1 MSRPRGGIT
10 GFGYGNTLGGLLL
23 GGVKKA
29 DMTASQL
36 ASYVNRLKK
45 LQDERMA
52 EAERKLA
59 TGEYKRTKSGAVI
72 KISTGRKVKKG
83 PAAHARDMLQR
94 LIDAENKGADL
105 LLADD
110 HPDLAEYLDEDM
122 AYNINLRD
130 SGRRPKWLLDKYS
143 GKSGR
148 VLYPPVKPRAAM
160 LSSEEL
166 QAAKEAL
173 KYAPVWEYTS
183 KNGKTRKSVKEGSAE
198 FKRIMAMK
206 SVQDGEATFE
216 PRAPFIRRDQY
227 V

>member
-36 ASYVNRLKK
+36 ASYEKSLEKQKAQRLAYRRLMESRGTPLKTKGTISARQVK
-45 LQDERMA
+45 L
-52 EAERKLA
+52 
-59 TGEYKRTKSGAVI
+59 GSF
-72 KISTGRKVKKG
+72 
-83 PAAHARDMLQR
+83 AHARNMLKR
-94 LIDAENKGADL
+94 LIDAENKGAEL
-105 LLADD
+105 LLAQD

-143 GKSGR
+143 GKTGR
-148 VLYPPVKPRAAM
+148 QLYPPVDTSRR
-160 LSSEEL
+160 LSGPQL
-166 QAAKEAL
+166 VAAKEAL
-173 KYAPVWEYTS
+173 KFAPVWEYTS
-183 KNGKTRKSVKEGSAE
+183 ANGKTRKAVKEGSSE
-198 FKRIMAMK
+198 FKRIMEMK
-206 SVQDGEATFE
+206 SVREGTASFE

-227 V
+227 E